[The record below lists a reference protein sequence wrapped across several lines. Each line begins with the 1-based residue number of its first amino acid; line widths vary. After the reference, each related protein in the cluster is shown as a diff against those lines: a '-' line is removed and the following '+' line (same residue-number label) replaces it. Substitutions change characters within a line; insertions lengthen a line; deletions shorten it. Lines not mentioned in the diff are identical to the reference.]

1 MPNNTQDWKGLP
13 HQINVAKHLGIH
25 MVINDRITCK
35 IKLWGGTIYESVG
48 NNVQITMYV
57 YNRILYNA
65 NILPSIKGD

>member
-1 MPNNTQDWKGLP
+1 
-13 HQINVAKHLGIH
+13 